1 MGKLKKGDKSP
12 FLSYFY
18 IKRRVSFDVC
28 FWYNISME
36 NYKNNDYIFDKK
48 QLIKHAKTVLRSK
61 KLSGVELSKE
71 VGIHVQ
77 QIYGYKSGKRNI
89 QEAQLETL
97 YKFEK
102 VYQENEAFKSARKG
116 ENRK

>member
-1 MGKLKKGDKSP
+1 
-12 FLSYFY
+12 
-18 IKRRVSFDVC
+18 
-28 FWYNISME
+28 ME
-36 NYKNNDYIFDKK
+36 NNKYDKYIFDKT

-61 KLSGVELSKE
+61 KFSGVELSKE

-77 QIYGYKSGKRNI
+77 QIYGYRSGKRKI

-102 VYQENEAFKSARKG
+102 VYQEHEAFKSIRKK
-116 ENRK
+116 EDKI